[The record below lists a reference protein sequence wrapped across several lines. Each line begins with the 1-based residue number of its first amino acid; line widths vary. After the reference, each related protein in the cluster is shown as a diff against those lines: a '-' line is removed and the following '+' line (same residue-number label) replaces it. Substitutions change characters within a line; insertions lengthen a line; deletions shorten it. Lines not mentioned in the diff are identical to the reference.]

1 MSFALNK
8 FNSILLLESSQLK
21 QRIMSEKFT
30 QIISPLINNGI
41 SLREQKLALHKMFAL
56 AVANAPENETDNFT
70 AKQLMPVYLAL
81 CEIIENIQ
89 DLD

>member
-8 FNSILLLESSQLK
+8 FNSFLLLESSQLK

-56 AVANAPENETDNFT
+56 AVANAPENETENFT
-70 AKQLMPVYLAL
+70 AKQLMPAYLAL
-81 CEIIENIQ
+81 CELLENIQ
-89 DLD
+89 ELA